1 MADSAP
7 VVVTTISNIRNT
19 SIIRKIT
26 MKTSTAKDIE
36 QDLVLDL
43 PGHDGNEHTT
53 LLDVDTLLQG
63 STAHPLKTQIQTVI
77 TQMNTNMDAE
87 LGEDPETAVGGNILT
102 QLEGELTNGTTG
114 NIIPVKTRVH
124 AKLNAAITAS
134 TTALNDYNDEKM
146 GDADDLADER
156 ASVKASTSVAT
167 AMDNYAKVISDAID
181 FGEAYSYET
190 GKVQNYTMGLD
201 KYAPDLNEVVSSGG
215 TRTMITL
222 ADTVYFN
229 TYARVYFVSQNSK
242 LSRLVSS
249 DNFVIRN
256 GDYTLAELINLYS
269 ASYFTTDNVDLAVA
283 SGSANRY
290 TISTSSSNVV
300 AGSYTA
306 PTISPSATLTAISS
320 LTAATFK
327 IYYSI
332 SKRAY
337 FIKLNAD
344 SFMRQI
350 VASDRTLL
358 TGYQL
363 ETNMNSKD
371 GVLLFSYI
379 VSAGNYISS
388 ENVSLTAFND
398 LSEIRPGYKAEL
410 VTTSDTIVRNTTTG
424 LYYVKVIKSD
434 SDNTTN
440 IATTAAQT
448 QLIPL
453 RTRYGQHFR
462 DGVYGP
468 ASTKANLLAYDV
480 FFFTE
485 DFIGTSA
492 SISHVTVN

>member
-1 MADSAP
+1 MADLDP

-26 MKTSTAKDIE
+26 MKTSTAKDLE

-43 PGHDGNEHTT
+43 PNHAGNQHTT
-53 LLDVDTLLQG
+53 LLDVDDLLQN

-87 LGEDPETAVGGNILT
+87 LGNDPAVAGGNIFAEL
-102 QLEGELTNGTTG
+102 QDDLENENTG

-124 AKLNAAITAS
+124 AKLNTAITAS
-134 TTALNDYNDEKM
+134 TAALNTYNNEKM
-146 GDADDLADER
+146 EDAEELADTR
-156 ASVKASTSVAT
+156 ASVKATTAVAT
-167 AMDNYAKVISDAID
+167 AMDDYAKVISDAID
-181 FGEAYSYET
+181 FGEAYSYQT

-215 TRTMITL
+215 TRTMIAL

-229 TYARVYFVSQNSK
+229 TYARVYFVSQNGK
-242 LSRLVSS
+242 LSRLISS

-256 GDYTLAELINLYS
+256 GDYTVSELVSLYS

-290 TISTSSSNVV
+290 TISTTSSNVV

-306 PTISPSATLTAISS
+306 PTISPTATLTAISS
-320 LTAATFK
+320 LADATFK

-332 SKRAY
+332 SKRVY

-350 VASDRTLL
+350 VDADRNLL

-379 VSAGNYISS
+379 VSAGNYIST

-434 SDNTTN
+434 SDNTTS
-440 IATTAAQT
+440 IATTPAQI

-468 ASTKANLLAYDV
+468 ASAKTDLLARDV